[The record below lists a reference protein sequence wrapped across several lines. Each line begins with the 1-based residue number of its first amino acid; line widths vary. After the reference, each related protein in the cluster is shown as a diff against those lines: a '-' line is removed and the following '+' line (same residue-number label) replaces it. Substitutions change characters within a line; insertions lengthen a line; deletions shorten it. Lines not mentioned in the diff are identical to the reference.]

1 MVLEVLSL
9 FPFCLPVDLMH
20 SDDFKISSMYSY
32 QELRNV
38 LLLVNPAVLLTTLYR
53 VCQGLGIE
61 EEKADFDACHN
72 VLHTKITQ

>member
-1 MVLEVLSL
+1 MKGYLITWEECSIEVLSL
-9 FPFCLPVDLMH
+9 FPFCLPVDLIH
-20 SDDFKISSMYSY
+20 SGDFKIASMYSY

-61 EEKADFDACHN
+61 E
-72 VLHTKITQ
+72 